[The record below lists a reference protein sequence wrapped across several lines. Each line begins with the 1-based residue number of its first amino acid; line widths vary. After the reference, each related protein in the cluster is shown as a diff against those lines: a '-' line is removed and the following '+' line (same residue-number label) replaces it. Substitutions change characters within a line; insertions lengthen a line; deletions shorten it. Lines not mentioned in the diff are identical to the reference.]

1 MAPCHHLAMG
11 SMVAL
16 FNPKGGVGKTTVA
29 LGLAS
34 AAWAAE
40 EQVLVVDLDP
50 LGGAT
55 WHLGLD
61 PDATPVSVAE
71 LLARPTP
78 GAAAD
83 AIVAS
88 AWSNRV
94 HVLPASS
101 RLAALDGVGPTRAEL
116 QRLATVLD

>member
-11 SMVAL
+11 STVAL

-50 LGGAT
+50 LGAAT
-55 WHLGLD
+55 WHLGRD
-61 PDATPVSVAE
+61 PDTTTTSVAE
-71 LLARPTP
+71 LLLHPHA
-78 GAAAD
+78 GAAAA
-83 AIVAS
+83 AIVPS
-88 AWSNRV
+88 AWSSRV
-94 HVLPASS
+94 HLLPPSS
-101 RLAALDGVGPTRAEL
+101 RLP
-116 QRLATVLD
+116 